1 MGDQNCS
8 IAILART
15 RPDLAIDAAARV
27 LCVQYL
33 LIEQPQSPNL
43 PEFSALAFSGLP
55 KLFVFLLLRKH
66 TQTPLVFNNPN
77 VFIIDFKCGMFRGEP
92 VRWNKKTIK
101 TGYQNINGINISF
114 IGCLQQK
121 SIIKMDI
128 IALIR
133 GIFTEFSNN
142 YYFVFSNGFSTMPG
156 NNNKL
161 GEVFL
166 LDFKQKMKDKKYF
179 KALKRLYSYFKIKK
193 NKKMQNKLLD
203 FFNSDVGKLN
213 YQINNLQIIYDVIDN
228 KFHKPKK
235 SDVIYNLNIIK
246 KNLPYELKPLIDNIL
261 NIPTLRKMKIR
272 IQDVINELTD
282 IVNDKTIEQIKI

>member
-1 MGDQNCS
+1 MSDIDLQE
-8 IAILART
+8 IIHTDDFYTTIL
-15 RPDLAIDAAARV
+15 
-27 LCVQYL
+27 QKFQKKF
-33 LIEQPQSPNL
+33 IEAQ
-43 PEFSALAFSGLP
+43 
-55 KLFVFLLLRKH
+55 
-66 TQTPLVFNNPN
+66 NNPN
-77 VFIIDFKCGMFRGEP
+77 VFIIDFKCGMFRGEL

-142 YYFVFSNGFSTMPG
+142 YYFIFSNGFSTMPG

-161 GEVFL
+161 GEAFL

-179 KALKRLYSYFKIKK
+179 KALKQLYSYFKIKK

-203 FFNSDVGKLN
+203 FFNSNVGKLN

-228 KFHKPKK
+228 KFRKPKK

-246 KNLPYELKPLIDNIL
+246 KNLPYEFKPLIDNIL

-282 IVNDKTIEQIKI
+282 IVNDKPIEQIKI